1 MSDSRMLRLYVDPAW
16 RRAGAL
22 HSPLLFPFWGNPTTE
37 VSLFAKEMFDS
48 YPMNTRLFTVTE
60 KINEADMVFPPYRH
74 SWLLEHDEALL
85 RECVRQAEET
95 GLPLFIDGAGD
106 VEFPVGIENAYVLRI
121 GGYRFLP
128 EKNRIQ
134 VPAAADDLLE
144 RCAGG
149 RVQIRA
155 KREGEKPIVSFAGW
169 AELTLT
175 QTLRTVAKELP
186 SRLRTVVDSRYRA
199 MRKGVFWR
207 KQALNT
213 LARSDKVELRAIKR
227 RTFSGS
233 AKTAGAPMRR
243 LRQELVDLVLASD
256 YGLDVRGDANE
267 STRLYEILS
276 LGRIPIILDTE
287 RNLPFRDVVR
297 YEDFSLIVDFRDI
310 KRLPERIADFHR
322 SVRPDVFEEM
332 QRAARA
338 AFVAHFR
345 TDAHMRHIV
354 RQLEALGALTG
365 NR

>member
-1 MSDSRMLRLYVDPAW
+1 MNTPRILHLYVDPAW
-16 RRAGAL
+16 RRAHTL
-22 HSPLLFPFWGNPTTE
+22 HSPLLFPFWGNPTSE
-37 VSLFAKEMFDS
+37 ASLFAREMFDT
-48 YPMNTRLFTVTE
+48 YPMDTEWYTVTE
-60 KINEADMVFPPYRH
+60 HSNKADMVFPPYRH

-85 RECVRQAEET
+85 KECVRRARELD
-95 GLPLFIDGAGD
+95 LPLLIDGAGD

-149 RVQIRA
+149 QLEIRA
-155 KREGEKPIVSFAGW
+155 KREGERPVVCFAGW
-169 AELTLT
+169 AELTIT
-175 QTLRTVAKELP
+175 QTLRALAKELP
-186 SRLRTVVDSRYRA
+186 TRLKAVVDSRYRT

-207 KQALNT
+207 KQALNI
-213 LARSDKVELRAIKR
+213 LARSDKVELRAIRR

-233 AKTAGAPMRR
+233 AKTASNDMRQ
-243 LRQELVDLVLASD
+243 LRQELVDLALQSD

-267 STRLYEILS
+267 STRLYELLS
-276 LGRIPIILDTE
+276 LGRIPVILDTE
-287 RNLPFRDVVR
+287 RNLPFREVVR
-297 YEDFSLIVDFRDI
+297 YEDFSLVVDFRDI
-310 KRLPERIADFHR
+310 KHLPERIADFHR
-322 SVRPDVFEEM
+322 SLRPKKFEEM

-354 RQLEALGALTG
+354 HQLEDLGALTH
-365 NR
+365 